1 MDSTT
6 PRWEFD
12 FILTNSIGFEKT
24 PSLKSVEFNTDEKS
38 MIKGFRIN
46 LDNLSNG
53 ILTDEK
59 AEAMARNMASLL
71 SQLLVVS
78 SGVVLDFLDNGMCK
92 YGHNGKQPMMHV
104 VIPLRLRITRSDIPF
119 DISNAV
125 FRNLLDNEC
134 PYLSTLIEFT
144 NYAIRSYSN
153 NNLIGAILCAYLATG
168 ETPTVFEKCNI
179 KGTRNL
185 RNVLAHRINKKEHEG
200 KKEDRTKKAH
210 EKHLSKFERL
220 NSCKFQRNK
229 EGFLDLSSPANLELI
244 GGHASKMIHCLRLL
258 INGRLGLET
267 VNAQIQL
274 G

>member
-1 MDSTT
+1 MRSGAKLIHKSSNNSGAL
-6 PRWEFD
+6 PRIE
-12 FILTNSIGFEKT
+12 NYVG
-24 PSLKSVEFNTDEKS
+24 
-38 MIKGFRIN
+38 
-46 LDNLSNG
+46 
-53 ILTDEK
+53 
-59 AEAMARNMASLL
+59 
-71 SQLLVVS
+71 
-78 SGVVLDFLDNGMCK
+78 
-92 YGHNGKQPMMHV
+92 
-104 VIPLRLRITRSDIPF
+104 LRIES
-119 DISNAV
+119 
-125 FRNLLDNEC
+125 
-134 PYLSTLIEFT
+134 
-144 NYAIRSYSN
+144 
-153 NNLIGAILCAYLATG
+153 IGAILCAYLATG